1 MDPKDVPIC
10 CEFALLLHEQKEE
23 RKKSMDYIG
32 IWREQI
38 FGLLIP

>member
-10 CEFALLLHEQKEE
+10 CEFALLLHEQKEQ
-23 RKKSMDYIG
+23 KKSMDYMGIG
-32 IWREQI
+32 REQI